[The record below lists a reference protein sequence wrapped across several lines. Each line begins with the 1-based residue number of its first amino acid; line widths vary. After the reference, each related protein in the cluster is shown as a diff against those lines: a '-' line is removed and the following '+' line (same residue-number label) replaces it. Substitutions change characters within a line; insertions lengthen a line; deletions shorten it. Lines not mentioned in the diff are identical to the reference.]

1 MSSIILF
8 RRPRGWLLSVAMATV
23 ATCGLIGT
31 AHARDVPPPQQ
42 QAKPVTDYLGVPGPI
57 QFDGTAYRLAWSHF
71 GGNQIKQEYV
81 PAGQSPDNYQS
92 MLILDVL
99 LTEATPLQ
107 IASHMAQQIKD
118 RKASDPLANQELL
131 ASDDTEQVLLD
142 FLLSQPQG
150 KDSMIIEW
158 NGYRYVRLRADTV
171 GTLAISRRVQGGD
184 AQLRPFLEALKTQRV
199 KDVKTLAS
207 MPLPDIRLPGT
218 SPTAPAATD

>member
-92 MLILDVL
+92 MLILDVQ

-131 ASDDTEQVLLD
+131 ASEDTEQVLLD

-184 AQLRPFLEALKTQRV
+184 AQLRPFLEALKTQRA
-199 KDVKTLAS
+199 KDVNCL
-207 MPLPDIRLPGT
+207 LDT
-218 SPTAPAATD
+218 SPSPRD